1 MKKYEVDYC
10 GGDSRTNPGTSI
22 DYMLCTIPTDYGEEV
37 ELYAE
42 MVNDTWDEEREC
54 FDDETATYDELKEAI
69 IEQAEE
75 NGIDV
80 NQLHFM
86 YD

>member
-10 GGDSRTNPGTSI
+10 GGESRTNPGISI
-22 DYMLCTIPTDYGEEV
+22 DYMLCRVTTDDDETI

-42 MVNDTWDEEREC
+42 MENDTWDEEREC
-54 FDDETATYDELKEAI
+54 FDDETATYDELKAAI

-80 NQLHFM
+80 DQLHFM